1 MFSRPGKG
9 TCAEYMVF
17 KEQHDRAEALEE
29 VPEEVLKE
37 QLKNDLLGKEEDV
50 FGAYLQDQMEKE
62 GEELEQKKAEE
73 MAAKKKEEEK
83 ELGPAKVNNSHGK

>member
-1 MFSRPGKG
+1 MVKGLIVETSFVTKSGQGTPMFSRPGKG

-17 KEQHDRAEALEE
+17 KEQHEREEVLEE

-50 FGAYLQDQMEKE
+50 FGAYLQDQ
-62 GEELEQKKAEE
+62 LQK
-73 MAAKKKEEEK
+73 
-83 ELGPAKVNNSHGK
+83 